1 LITDQSVGKIT
12 QFYPYQNNTT
22 MATAATFS
30 VQRFVQQVATQ
41 SVLWLMRQGLNLSSF
56 IAQKA
61 TGRWAFRVFCTPRG
75 TSPKPKESHILA
87 SAKRW
92 ELPYQSLLST
102 SKTLV
107 GYSWNEMGEKTVL
120 LVHGWELH
128 AGRMTPL
135 VEPLVKQ
142 GFRVIAFNAPAHGT
156 GADRSSGKWT
166 NGVEYAWAVNQVINA
181 FGTRKQNDKQAQLY
195 GIVAHSIGC
204 LATTYALARYNREGT
219 TKIVF
224 IAPPSRLAD
233 FLFAFQ
239 AATQFSKR
247 VMATLTA
254 HFEATYQTKVREF
267 DMRHLVRKIDVPL
280 LFIHDKG
287 DSVCSF
293 DYTISVVAEAPNAEF
308 VQTENLGHLAILRSP
323 EVAERIMTF
332 LTDSVRREHSTEQYQ
347 SSASAV

>member
-1 LITDQSVGKIT
+1 MVT
-12 QFYPYQNNTT
+12 
-22 MATAATFS
+22 ATTFS
-30 VQRFVQQVATQ
+30 LQRFAQQLATQ

-61 TGRWAFRVFCTPRG
+61 TGRWAFQVFCTPRG
-75 TSPKPKESHILA
+75 TSPKPKESQILA

-92 ELPYQSLLST
+92 ELPYKSLLGT

-107 GYSWNEMGEKTVL
+107 GYSWNETGEKTVL

-142 GFRVIAFNAPAHGT
+142 GYRVIAFNAPAHGT
-156 GADRSSGKWT
+156 GADRSSGTWT
-166 NGVEYAWAVNQVINA
+166 NGVEYAWAVNQVLSANSDH
-181 FGTRKQNDKQAQLY
+181 TQLH

-204 LATTYALARYNREGT
+204 LATSYALARYNREGAR
-219 TKIVF
+219 KVVF

-233 FLFAFQ
+233 FLFVFQ
-239 AATQFSKR
+239 TMTQFSKR
-247 VMATLTA
+247 VMAMLTTY
-254 HFEATYQTKVREF
+254 FETTYRTKVREF
-267 DMRHLVRKIDVPL
+267 DMRHLVRSIDVPL

-293 DYTISVVAEAPNAEF
+293 DYTTSVVAEAPNAEF
-308 VQTENLGHLAILRSP
+308 MQTENLGHLAILRSP
-323 EVAERIMTF
+323 EVAERIITF
-332 LTDSVRREHSTEQYQ
+332 LTDSVQREYSTEQYQ
-347 SSASAV
+347 SVTSAV

>member
-1 LITDQSVGKIT
+1 
-12 QFYPYQNNTT
+12 
-22 MATAATFS
+22 M
-30 VQRFVQQVATQ
+30 
-41 SVLWLMRQGLNLSSF
+41 
-56 IAQKA
+56 
-61 TGRWAFRVFCTPRG
+61 
-75 TSPKPKESHILA
+75 LA

-92 ELPYQSLLST
+92 ELPYKSLLDT

-107 GYSWNEMGEKTVL
+107 GYSWNEHGDKTVL

-142 GFRVIAFNAPAHGT
+142 GYRVIAFNAPAHGT
-156 GADRSSGKWT
+156 GADRSSGTWT
-166 NGVEYAWAVNQVINA
+166 NGIEYAWAVNQVINA
-181 FGTRKQNDKQAQLY
+181 FGTIAFGTGKGSEKQAHVH

-204 LATTYALARYNREGT
+204 LATSYALSHYNREGA
-219 TKIVF
+219 TKVVF

-233 FLFAFQ
+233 FLFIFQ
-239 AATQFSKR
+239 TTTQFSKR

-254 HFEATYQTKVREF
+254 HFEATYQTAVKDF
-267 DMRHLVRKIDVPL
+267 DMRYLVHTIDLPL

-293 DYTISVVAEAPNAEF
+293 DYTATVIAEAPNAEF

-323 EVAERIMTF
+323 HVAEHITAF
-332 LTDSVRREHSTEQYQ
+332 LSSDGLPGTSSIKEHQ
-347 SSASAV
+347 SSTNIV

>member
-1 LITDQSVGKIT
+1 
-12 QFYPYQNNTT
+12 
-22 MATAATFS
+22 MATATTFS
-30 VQRFVQQVATQ
+30 LQRFVQQVGTQ

-56 IAQKA
+56 IAHKA

-75 TSPKPKESHILA
+75 TSPKPKESQILA

-92 ELPYQSLLST
+92 ELPYKSLLGT

-107 GYSWNEMGEKTVL
+107 GYTWNETGEKTVL

-135 VEPLVKQ
+135 LEPLVKQ
-142 GFRVIAFNAPAHGT
+142 GFRVVAFNAPAHGA
-156 GADRSSGKWT
+156 GADRSSGTLT

-181 FGTRKQNDKQAQLY
+181 FGTGAVNTRTQNDEQAQLY

-204 LATTYALARYNREGT
+204 LATTYALAHYNHQAT
-219 TKIVF
+219 TKAVF

-233 FLFAFQ
+233 FLFVFQ
-239 AATQFSKR
+239 TVTKFSKR
-247 VMATLTA
+247 VMKLLAA
-254 HFEATYQTKVREF
+254 HFEATYRTKVREF
-267 DMRHLVRKIDVPL
+267 DMRHLVRKIELPL

-293 DYTISVVAEAPNAEF
+293 DYTTTVVAEAPNAEF
-308 VQTENLGHLAILRSP
+308 VQTVNLGHLAILRSP
-323 EVAERIMTF
+323 EVAERIITF
-332 LTDSVRREHSTEQYQ
+332 LTDSVPTTSSREQYQ
-347 SSASAV
+347 SSVKAI

>member
-1 LITDQSVGKIT
+1 
-12 QFYPYQNNTT
+12 
-22 MATAATFS
+22 MATATTFS
-30 VQRFVQQVATQ
+30 VQRFAQQITAQ
-41 SVLWLMRQGLNLSSF
+41 SALWFMRQGLNLSGF

-75 TSPKPKESHILA
+75 TSPKPKELQILA

-92 ELPYQSLLST
+92 ELPYKSLLGT

-107 GYSWNEMGEKTVL
+107 GYTWNETGDKTVL

-142 GFRVIAFNAPAHGT
+142 GFRVIAFNAPAHGAGT
-156 GADRSSGKWT
+156 DRSSGKWT
-166 NGVEYAWAVNQVINA
+166 NGVEYAWAVNHVVNA
-181 FGTRKQNDKQAQLY
+181 YGDHTQLH

-204 LATTYALARYNREGT
+204 LATSYALARYNRQAA
-219 TKIVF
+219 TKAVF

-233 FLFAFQ
+233 FLFVFQ
-239 AATQFSKR
+239 TMTQFSKR
-247 VMATLTA
+247 VMSMLTA
-254 HFEATYQTKVREF
+254 HFEATYCTKVREF
-267 DMRHLVRKIDVPL
+267 DMRHLVRTIDVPL

-293 DYTISVVAEAPNAEF
+293 DYTTTVVAEAPNAEF
-308 VQTENLGHLAILRSP
+308 VQTENLGHLAVLRSP
-323 EVAERIMTF
+323 EVAERILTF
-332 LTDSVRREHSTEQYQ
+332 LTDSVQSEYSAEQ
-347 SSASAV
+347 ASANVA